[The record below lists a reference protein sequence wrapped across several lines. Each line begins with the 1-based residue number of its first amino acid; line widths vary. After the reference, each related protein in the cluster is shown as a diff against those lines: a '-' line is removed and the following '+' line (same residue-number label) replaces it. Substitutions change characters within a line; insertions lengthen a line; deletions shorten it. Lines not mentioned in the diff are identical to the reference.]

1 MNKKILKLI
10 KQRLEK
16 GKRSYGKENIFKK
29 ILKLIEQRL
38 KKGERSYGKENISS
52 DGRDFVQESLEE
64 ALDCAVYLA
73 GHIIEL
79 QEKTKLPE
87 YGCTGD
93 ESI

>member
-1 MNKKILKLI
+1 MN
-10 KQRLEK
+10 
-16 GKRSYGKENIFKK
+16 KK

-38 KKGERSYGKENISS
+38 KKGEKSYGKENISS

-79 QEKTKLPE
+79 QENTKLPE

-93 ESI
+93 ECI

>member
-1 MNKKILKLI
+1 MN
-10 KQRLEK
+10 
-16 GKRSYGKENIFKK
+16 KK

-38 KKGERSYGKENISS
+38 EKGERSYGKENISS

-79 QEKTKLPE
+79 QEKTKLPD
-87 YGCTGD
+87 YQCTGD
-93 ESI
+93 RTI

>member
-1 MNKKILKLI
+1 MNLRILDLI
-10 KQRLEK
+10 
-16 GKRSYGKENIFKK
+16 GKRLAKGEKRYGKENIA
-29 ILKLIEQRL
+29 
-38 KKGERSYGKENISS
+38 S

-93 ESI
+93 QCI

>member
-1 MNKKILKLI
+1 MNMNLRILDLI
-10 KQRLEK
+10 
-16 GKRSYGKENIFKK
+16 GKRLAKGEKRYGKENIA
-29 ILKLIEQRL
+29 
-38 KKGERSYGKENISS
+38 S

-87 YGCTGD
+87 HGCTGD
-93 ESI
+93 QCI

>member
-1 MNKKILKLI
+1 MN
-10 KQRLEK
+10 
-16 GKRSYGKENIFKK
+16 NK

-38 KKGERSYGKENISS
+38 KKGEKSYGKENISS

-79 QEKTKLPE
+79 QEKIKLPE
-87 YGCTGD
+87 HGCTGD
-93 ESI
+93 QCI

>member
-1 MNKKILKLI
+1 MN
-10 KQRLEK
+10 
-16 GKRSYGKENIFKK
+16 KK

-38 KKGERSYGKENISS
+38 DKGKRSYGKENISS

-79 QEKTKLPE
+79 QEKTKLPD
-87 YGCTGD
+87 YQCTGD
-93 ESI
+93 QTI

>member
-1 MNKKILKLI
+1 MN
-10 KQRLEK
+10 
-16 GKRSYGKENIFKK
+16 NK

-38 KKGERSYGKENISS
+38 KKGEKSYGKENIAS

-79 QEKTKLPE
+79 QEKMKLPKYE
-87 YGCTGD
+87 CTGD
-93 ESI
+93 HTI

>member
-1 MNKKILKLI
+1 MKMN
-10 KQRLEK
+10 
-16 GKRSYGKENIFKK
+16 SK

-79 QEKTKLPE
+79 QEKILPE

-93 ESI
+93 ECI